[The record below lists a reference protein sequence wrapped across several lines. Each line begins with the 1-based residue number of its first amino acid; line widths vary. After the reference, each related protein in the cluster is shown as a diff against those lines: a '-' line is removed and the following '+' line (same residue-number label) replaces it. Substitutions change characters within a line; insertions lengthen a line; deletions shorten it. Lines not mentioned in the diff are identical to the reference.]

1 MIVRWFGQASILMK
15 TLGMNI
21 YIDPY
26 AGKYTEKAD
35 MILIT
40 HDHPDHCD
48 VEKILSI
55 SRSGTVILT
64 SAKCSKKLPGNVEF
78 LAPGERREVKGIKIV
93 GVEAYNV
100 KRFRSPGIPYHPKG
114 TQVGFLVEAE
124 GKIIY
129 HAGDTDF
136 LPSMKRL
143 GKIDVAFIP
152 IGGTFTM
159 DLDEAVA
166 ATLTINPKT
175 VVPIHRLNADVKAF
189 KEKVERQSGI
199 TVAALVEGEE
209 LRL

>member
-1 MIVRWFGQASILMK
+1 LIVRWFGQASILMK
-15 TLGMNI
+15 TLGKNI
-21 YIDPY
+21 YVDPY

-35 MILIT
+35 MILVT
-40 HDHPDHCD
+40 HGHPDHCD
-48 VEKILSI
+48 IEKILSI
-55 SRSGTVILT
+55 SQPDTVILT
-64 SAKCSKKLPGNVEF
+64 SAECLKKLSGNVEV
-78 LAPGERREVKGIKIV
+78 LAPGETREVKGIKIV

-143 GKIDVAFIP
+143 GKIGVALIP
-152 IGGTFTM
+152 IGGKFTM

-166 ATLTINPKT
+166 ATLAINPKT
-175 VVPIHRLNADVKAF
+175 VVPIHRLGADVKVF
-189 KEKVERQSGI
+189 KEKVEGQSSI
-199 TVAALVEGEE
+199 KVAALAEGED
-209 LRL
+209 LKL